1 MINPGFL
8 RTAALS
14 RQQGTAMSLAHPD
27 NPSQP
32 LEFPAIWASEWGQ
45 DEIGLWMGFT
55 YKGVNYRFRWILP
68 GTFKMGSN
76 DIAEEEKPVHDVTI
90 TQGFW
95 LGETTVTQAL
105 WQAVMGDNPSD
116 FKGEDLPVEKVSWD
130 DAKKFI
136 ETFHQEEKELRLCLP
151 TEAQWEYAC
160 RAGTET
166 EYFFGDEVTH
176 DQAQYSDTFGDA
188 NTTVAVKVKP
198 ANAWGLYQMHGNV
211 WEWCEDRY
219 DKDYYQKSEKTD
231 PSGPSDPS
239 FSSRVLRGGSWR
251 SLAIHARSAYRF
263 HNAPGSRYS
272 YFGFRLARG

>member
-1 MINPGFL
+1 
-8 RTAALS
+8 
-14 RQQGTAMSLAHPD
+14 MSLAHPD
-27 NPSQP
+27 NPAQP
-32 LEFPAIWASEWGQ
+32 LEFPAVWASEWGQ

-55 YKGVNYRFRWILP
+55 YKGVSYRFRWILP
-68 GTFKMGSN
+68 GTFKMGSEKG
-76 DIAEEEKPVHDVTI
+76 EEDENPVHSVTV

-95 LGETTVTQAL
+95 LGDTTVTQAL
-105 WQAVMGDNPSD
+105 WQAVMGDNPSR

-130 DAKKFI
+130 DAKKFS

-166 EYFFGDEVTH
+166 EYFFGDEISQEQVNFRESGTENK
-176 DQAQYSDTFGDA
+176 TF
-188 NTTVAVKVKP
+188 NVKDKP

-219 DKDYYQKSEKTD
+219 DKDYYQKSEKKD
-231 PSGPSDPS
+231 LGGPSDPS
-239 FSSRVLRGGSWR
+239 FNSRVLRGGSWSR
-251 SLAIHARSAYRF
+251 DAARARSAFRSDCAPDRRF
-263 HNAPGSRYS
+263 D

>member
-1 MINPGFL
+1 
-8 RTAALS
+8 
-14 RQQGTAMSLAHPD
+14 MSLADPD

-32 LEFPAIWASEWGQ
+32 LEFPAVWASEWGQ

-76 DIAEEEKPVHDVTI
+76 DIEEEEKPVHDVTI

-95 LGETTVTQAL
+95 LGETTVNQAL
-105 WQAVMGDNPSD
+105 WQAVMGDNPSSS
-116 FKGEDLPVEKVSWD
+116 KGEDLPVEKVSWD

-166 EYFFGDEVTH
+166 EYFFGDEVTK
-176 DQAQYSDTFGDA
+176 DQVNFYQD
-188 NTTVAVKVKP
+188 NTENRTIHVKDKP

-239 FSSRVLRGGSWR
+239 FSRRVLRGGSWGNG
-251 SLAIHARSAYRF
+251 ADHARSAYRGDL
-263 HNAPGSRYS
+263 APADGSY